1 MIHPMGRPARI
12 SCGRCGASAALE
24 WVSLGDGDWS
34 GLGQC
39 PACGAGV
46 LSIFSESGI
55 HLDDLAALLRDFSD
69 AEDASAKVVFGGV
82 EPPQKGG
89 SAALIA

>member
-1 MIHPMGRPARI
+1 
-12 SCGRCGASAALE
+12 
-24 WVSLGDGDWS
+24 
-34 GLGQC
+34 
-39 PACGAGV
+39 V
-46 LSIFSESGI
+46 LSIFSQSGI

-69 AEDASAKVVFGGV
+69 AEEASTEVVFGGV